1 MYVDITSTAK
11 IQELSNL
18 LTLLV
23 MSQGVSVISNLPNL
37 TRSQSTWLSKPVR
50 LNMFMNVFTHRRRDP
65 RKENLPK
72 LTVNLQLNYWKQTY
86 TFRHFLSV
94 KTLVHRIDSL
104 ESCLA
109 LAIFRVQATEK
120 RLSNRALIFT
130 VNSHSAR
137 FSRKITKEISLK
149 HLQPYSKC

>member
-1 MYVDITSTAK
+1 MYLVEIIIFFYFFFHKDKSC
-11 IQELSNL
+11 SCSL

-23 MSQGVSVISNLPNL
+23 MIQGVTVISNSPNL
-37 TRSQSTWLSKPVR
+37 TRSQRAWLTSCLVPQAYSTWLSGPVR

-86 TFRHFLSV
+86 TFRYFLSV
-94 KTLVHRIDSL
+94 TTLVHRIDSL

-109 LAIFRVQATEK
+109 LAIFRVQATE
-120 RLSNRALIFT
+120 RDFPTEL
-130 VNSHSAR
+130 
-137 FSRKITKEISLK
+137 
-149 HLQPYSKC
+149 